1 MTSRPPWLGVGM
13 TFGGFL
19 ASKVGPV
26 WWRVYWV
33 VVAILVIRFAAVLW
47 KRLQLSRMA
56 AGLMVGACLLG
67 SFPLLGKTPREAN
80 AAMDSHW
87 MWMVGI
93 VIVVLALVA
102 WERQRKP
109 FGLTVLRDSRPSRFL
124 DWLTL
129 RHIPDLRDQ
138 RNA

>member
-1 MTSRPPWLGVGM
+1 M

-19 ASKVGPV
+19 AQQAGPM
-26 WWRVYWV
+26 WWRAYWV
-33 VVAILVIRFAAVLW
+33 VVAVLVIRFAAVLW

-67 SFPLLGKTPREAN
+67 SLPLLGTTPREAN
-80 AAMDSHW
+80 ATANAHW
-87 MWMVGI
+87 MWMAGI
-93 VIVVLALVA
+93 LIVMLALVA
-102 WERQRKP
+102 WEGRRAP
-109 FGLTVLRDSRPSRFL
+109 FGLTVLRDSRPARFL
-124 DWLTL
+124 DWFTL